1 MIELDAWQKEIIA
14 DQSKY
19 ILLCKG
25 RQIGGTSVFA
35 EKAVQWMVEK
45 RKKILVGSITEEQ
58 AKLVIVM
65 VKDILLNRYKELIG
79 RGRNKPTLDKI
90 MLKNG
95 GEIRSRPVG
104 TMGDAFRGFTADV
117 NWFNEGSKWP
127 ELAFI
132 SIMPT
137 LMTRG
142 GEMWMDSTPFGKSG
156 FFYQCFLNK
165 NNLWKIYYKTS
176 EEVLNARP
184 INTSWTEEIKKG
196 ALQFLEH
203 QKKELTTAQYSQE
216 YLGLFLDELRQVF
229 PDDLIRKCM
238 VLKRPNTIDKTKKHY
253 LGVDIAR
260 MGEDE
265 STFEIMERKG
275 DRVRHVENQITKKTL
290 TTETAERILGLD
302 RLYNFKQIFIDDGG
316 MGIGVFD
323 QLLTAPQTSRKT
335 VAINNADR
343 PLTRDEKK
351 RKRVIKEEMI
361 NNMLMMMEK
370 GNCLLLDDPEI
381 FTSLKSMQFEVDVN
395 TKKTKYFGSYTHIA
409 DGLWRACWAVKDKS
423 LNIWVRF
430 G

>member
-343 PLTRDEKK
+343 PLTKDEKK

>member
-1 MIELDAWQKEIIA
+1 MIELDEWQKEIIA

-184 INTSWTEEIKKG
+184 INTCWTEEIKKG

-275 DRVRHVENQITKKTL
+275 DRVRHVEHQITKKTL
-290 TTETAERILGLD
+290 TTETTQRILGLD

-316 MGIGVFD
+316 MGVGVFD
-323 QLLTAPQTSRKT
+323 QLLATPQTSRKT
-335 VAINNADR
+335 MAINNADR
-343 PLTRDEKK
+343 PLTKDEKK

-370 GNCLLLDDPEI
+370 
-381 FTSLKSMQFEVDVN
+381 
-395 TKKTKYFGSYTHIA
+395 TKYFGNYTHIA
-409 DGLWRACWAVKDKS
+409 DGLWRACWAVRDKS